1 MDDRDR
7 AAGPIFG
14 FFNEIGIVSQLSSA
28 LFGRLIPDGLHLS
41 HFIVLNHLVRLSGDR
56 TPLQIATAL
65 QVTKATMTHTLS
77 VLTRHGFVEVV
88 PNPKDGRSKLV
99 RLTPAG
105 RAFRND
111 AITRLEPAFGFVS
124 DNLTTEEILAALP
137 VLEKVRKLLDAE
149 RDNPTIG

>member
-1 MDDRDR
+1 
-7 AAGPIFG
+7 
-14 FFNEIGIVSQLSSA
+14 
-28 LFGRLIPDGLHLS
+28 
-41 HFIVLNHLVRLSGDR
+41 
-56 TPLQIATAL
+56 
-65 QVTKATMTHTLS
+65 VTKATMTHTLS

-105 RAFRND
+105 RAFRDD
-111 AITRLEPAFGFVS
+111 AIARLAPAFGFVGE
-124 DNLTTEEILAALP
+124 NLTTEEILAALP

>member
-1 MDDRDR
+1 MDRDR
-7 AAGPIFG
+7 TGALIFG

-28 LFGRLIPDGLHLS
+28 LFSRLIPSGVHLS
-41 HFIVLNHLVRLSGDR
+41 HFIVLNHLVRVGDGR

-65 QVTKATMTHTLS
+65 QVTKATMTHTVA
-77 VLTRHGFVEVV
+77 VLVKHGFVEVAA
-88 PNPKDGRSKLV
+88 NPEDGRSKLV

-105 RAFRND
+105 REFRD
-111 AITRLEPAFGFVS
+111 AAIAGLAPAFGFIAE
-124 DNLTTEEILAALP
+124 NLTAEEILAAMP